1 MKNERKM
8 IWTKVTVG
16 LGSTKYLPRM
26 YRGMYQGE
34 KKEKKVSSW
43 IVYCMNRQVF
53 VCVFGLVVMAKVDTR
68 SVCVCICM
76 NDDSNTRPWITL
88 ARRSRWPGHS
98 IHSKRA
104 TTRTH
109 VNSWIQFVL
118 VFLLPFHSTILKPY
132 LNLSLTQTKCM
143 GNFNSTPSS

>member
-1 MKNERKM
+1 MNNERTM

-16 LGSTKYLPRM
+16 LGTTKYLPRM
-26 YRGMYQGE
+26 YQGTYQGE

-43 IVYCMNRQVF
+43 IVYYMNRQVC
-53 VCVFGLVVMAKVDTR
+53 VCVLGLVMMAKVDTR
-68 SVCVCICM
+68 SVCICM

-88 ARRSRWPGHS
+88 ARGSRWSGHS
-98 IHSKRA
+98 IHSERT

-118 VFLLPFHSTILKPY
+118 VFLLPFHSTILEPY